1 MEQNG
6 WFGTSME
13 MYTFERNPKYLAVR
27 KALFLWGNFLLKGV
41 AGIFV
46 YSKFEE

>member
-1 MEQNG
+1 
-6 WFGTSME
+6 
-13 MYTFERNPKYLAVR
+13 LAVR

-46 YSKFEE
+46 YSKFEEWFPGKAKC